1 MKLDKD
7 DRVLTMEVLGDGTD
21 VFVITSNGYGKRT
34 SNGVYPLHKR
44 GGKGVRTI
52 KLTEIKGVLAGARV
66 VMDNQELVVVSQEG
80 IIIRVPV
87 NGIPR
92 TGRATQGVKVMKV
105 QPNDRVSAVALVVAG
120 DEETGV
126 GEEEDEELEDADES

>member
-1 MKLDKD
+1 
-7 DRVLTMEVLGDGTD
+7 
-21 VFVITSNGYGKRT
+21 
-34 SNGVYPLHKR
+34 
-44 GGKGVRTI
+44 
-52 KLTEIKGVLAGARV
+52 
-66 VMDNQELVVVSQEG
+66 MDNQELVVVSQDG

-105 QPNDRVSAVALVVAG
+105 QPNDRVSAIALVVAG

-126 GEEEDEELEDADES
+126 VEEDEELEGAEES